1 MRPVARGA
9 RGEERSSAISEANG
23 LCRPSEYAATLD
35 TAAALYV
42 RMPEPDFGMSAL
54 SGSVEIGADDAA
66 DVGRRTPTG
75 TRHARTRIAR
85 NAAPEV
91 LVPRKTS
98 GENLGGKPR
107 DLPGQSSAPRSPI
120 TGARGLPLRSHQI
133 G

>member
-1 MRPVARGA
+1 LRPVARGA
-9 RGEERSSAISEANG
+9 RGEERSPAISEPNG

-91 LVPRKTS
+91 LVPRKTRGKTS
-98 GENLGGKPR
+98 GPIGTILR
-107 DLPGQSSAPRSPI
+107 TALPHHGRAWVAAQVSPN
-120 TGARGLPLRSHQI
+120 RVS
-133 G
+133 